1 MQKPSFATLLFVL
14 MLLGELTM
22 NPASAQ
28 QAGATAAVSGS
39 SRTSTSSAPASPA
52 ARAAAEQARSIASD
66 KVVLR
71 VGDERVTA
79 GELYELMGTSPEVP

>member
-1 MQKPSFATLLFVL
+1 MQKPSSAALLFVL

-22 NPASAQ
+22 NPAIAQ
-28 QAGATAAVSGS
+28 QATATVSGS

-52 ARAAAEQARSIASD
+52 ARAAAEQARPIASD

-71 VGDERVTA
+71 VGDESVTA